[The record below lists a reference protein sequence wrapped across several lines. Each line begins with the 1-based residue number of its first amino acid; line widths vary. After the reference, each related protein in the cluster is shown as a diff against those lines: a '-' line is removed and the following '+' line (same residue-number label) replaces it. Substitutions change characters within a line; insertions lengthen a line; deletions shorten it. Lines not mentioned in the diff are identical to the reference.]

1 MGSIVAHPLRSLCLS
16 VLAERTA
23 SPVELAHQ
31 FHKPISDVSYHVT
44 MLVKAGV
51 VELVGERPTRG
62 SVEHFYRA
70 IRLPSLDHE
79 ETEVLSPDERLAFA
93 RQAFQLAAAD
103 ATAAF
108 DAGTFNRR
116 PSSWTAR
123 LPMTV
128 DDEGWDE
135 LDEIYTEA
143 WERIQQ
149 VRIKTERRR
158 AERGVEESAAEEV
171 PTTAFF
177 TFFERSP
184 R

>member
-1 MGSIVAHPLRSLCLS
+1 MGSVVAHPLRSRCLS

-23 SPVELAHQ
+23 SPVELAHE
-31 FHKPISDVSYHVT
+31 FRKPLSDVSYHIT

-70 IRLPSLDHE
+70 TRLPALNREENAELPLDQ
-79 ETEVLSPDERLAFA
+79 RLEFA
-93 RQAFQLAAAD
+93 RQVFQLAVAD
-103 ATAAF
+103 ATAAL

-116 PSSWTAR
+116 PSAWSTR
-123 LPMTV
+123 MPMTV
-128 DDEGWDE
+128 DDEGWEE
-135 LDEIYTEA
+135 LSEIYAAA
-143 WERIQQ
+143 WEGLEQ

-171 PTTAFF
+171 PVTTFL
-177 TFFERSP
+177 TFFERP
-184 R
+184 AR